1 MKEKSLKIVAIVLGV
16 VLAIVGIQD
25 ISMVSELSKDKKDL
39 TVRIQDLQVEYNN
52 LTSDYEEINA
62 QLDSSRQEVALL
74 IEKIQK
80 TEAANRAK
88 MRKYEKE
95 LGTLRSMMRSY
106 VIQIDSLNS
115 QNKRLAAD
123 LASSRAQLAQST
135 KANEALSAQVED
147 LSLKVSIGATIK
159 ARSVTAGALNSSG
172 RATDRSSRV
181 TQIVANICL
190 SENELAAKGNM
201 NVYVR
206 VMDPDGALV
215 LDGSD
220 ASFKINGETVLA
232 SAAREID
239 YQGAETELSIYVAG
253 VDPFVKGVYTVEVY
267 SDKSSLGSA
276 EVSLR

>member
-39 TVRIQDLQVEYNN
+39 TARIQELQTEYNN
-52 LTSDYEEINA
+52 LSSDYDEINA
-62 QLDSSRQEVALL
+62 QLDSSRAEVALL
-74 IEKIQK
+74 IEQIRT
-80 TEAANRAK
+80 TEATNRAK

-95 LGTLRSMMRSY
+95 LGTLRSLMRSY

-135 KANEALSAQVED
+135 KTNEALSAKVED
-147 LSLKVSIGATIK
+147 LSTKVSIGATIK
-159 ARSVTAGALNSSG
+159 ARNLTAVALNASG
-172 RATDRSSRV
+172 RETDRSSRV
-181 TQIVANICL
+181 TQIVANVSL
-190 SENELAAKGNM
+190 ADNELAPKGWM
-201 NVYVR
+201 KVYVR

-220 ASFKINGETVLA
+220 ASFKIKGETVLA
-232 SAAREID
+232 SAEREID
-239 YQGAETELSIYVAG
+239 YQGTEVELSVYVAG

-267 SDKSSLGSA
+267 TDKSCLGSA